1 MLLNLAREFLLRPNP
16 TPRGWDAPHAV
27 RIVLAALSIGLL
39 PLGTNLMT
47 PLFPVFQE
55 RMLLGN
61 GAVTAAFVA
70 YVLPVVIGLP
80 LLGHWSE
87 YMGRRVVLVA
97 SLALGILA
105 ATVLLFASGLPGLLG
120 GRALH
125 GLAVALSFGAGAAA
139 LRDLLPGEPSLCAR
153 IILLASVGGGAAG
166 PLVGGWLSE
175 LGDPVGAPFSVYL
188 AAMVAV
194 VVLLAAVRAFPP
206 TLAPPPRG
214 FLGSLRP
221 PRLSLPRPILKIFS
235 LTSGMGFLSFA
246 VYGFFLSVAPAFYA
260 PMLGGSRIMGGLSG
274 ALVLGGSAC
283 AQLLPV
289 RGRHK
294 ATMSLVVMVI
304 GLVLIV
310 VAQLQQLT
318 GLLLIAATLVGL
330 SQGVG
335 FRTLFAAL
343 NSELPSETAAQTV
356 SLVYVITYL
365 GSAIPVLCLG
375 LAMDF
380 WGATA
385 AVNAFLLGA
394 AGAAL
399 IFAALCMF
407 IDHQRQC
414 RTANGP

>member
-1 MLLNLAREFLLRPNP
+1 MLLNLAREFLLRPNR
-16 TPRGWDAPHAV
+16 TPQGWDAPHAV
-27 RIVLAALSIGLL
+27 RIGLAALSIGML

-55 RMLLGN
+55 RMMLGN
-61 GAVTAAFVA
+61 GAITAAFVA

-80 LLGHWSE
+80 LLCHWSE

-97 SLALGILA
+97 SLAVGILA
-105 ATVLLFASGLPGLLG
+105 AGVLLFASSLPELLA
-120 GRALH
+120 GRAFH

-175 LGDPVGAPFSVYL
+175 LGDPVGAPFSIYL
-188 AAMVAV
+188 VTMAV
-194 VVLLAAVRAFPP
+194 LVVLLAAVRAYPP
-206 TLAPPPRG
+206 ALAPPPRG

-221 PRLSLPRPILKIFS
+221 PRPSIPRSTFKTFF
-235 LTSGMGFLSFA
+235 LTSGVGFLSFA
-246 VYGFFLSVAPAFYA
+246 VFGFFLSVAPAFYA
-260 PMLGGSRIMGGLSG
+260 SMLGGSRIMGGLSG

-283 AQLLPV
+283 AQLLPI

-294 ATMSLVVMVI
+294 AAISLVLMVI

-310 VAQLQQLT
+310 IAQLQQLA
-318 GLLLIAATLVGL
+318 GLLFIAATLTGL
-330 SQGVG
+330 GQGVG
-335 FRTLFAAL
+335 FRTLFASL
-343 NSELPSETAAQTV
+343 NSELPNTTAAQTV
-356 SLVYVITYL
+356 SLMYVITYL
-365 GSAIPVLCLG
+365 GSAIPVLGLG

-399 IFAALCMF
+399 IFAAMCLLNR
-407 IDHQRQC
+407 HQR
-414 RTANGP
+414 G

>member
-16 TPRGWDAPHAV
+16 MPRGWDAPHAV

-55 RMLLGN
+55 RMELGN

-97 SLALGILA
+97 SLAIGILA
-105 ATVLLFASGLPGLLG
+105 AMVLLFASGLPELLA

-125 GLAVALSFGAGAAA
+125 GLAVALSFGAGASA

-175 LGDPVGAPFSVYL
+175 LGDPIGAPFSVYL
-188 AAMVAV
+188 LTTVVV
-194 VVLLAAVRAFPP
+194 VVLLSAVRAYPP
-206 TLAPPPRG
+206 ALAPPPSG
-214 FLGSLRP
+214 FWGSLRP
-221 PRLSLPRPILKIFS
+221 PRPSLARPILKVFF
-235 LTSGMGFLSFA
+235 LTSGIGFVSFA
-246 VYGFFLSVAPAFYA
+246 VFGFFLSVAPAFYA
-260 PMLGGSRIMGGLSG
+260 PMLGGSRILGGLSG
-274 ALVLGGSAC
+274 ALVLGGSAF
-283 AQLLPV
+283 AQLLPI
-289 RGRHK
+289 RGRHR
-294 ATMSLVVMVI
+294 ATISLVVMMI

-310 VAQLQQLT
+310 VAQLQQLAW
-318 GLLLIAATLVGL
+318 LLFIAAALTG
-330 SQGVG
+330 SGQGVS

-343 NSELPSETAAQTV
+343 SSELPKETAAQTV
-356 SLVYVITYL
+356 SLMYVITYL
-365 GSAIPVLCLG
+365 GSAIPVFGLG
-375 LAMDF
+375 LAMDL
-380 WGATA
+380 WGATT
-385 AVNAFLLGA
+385 AVSVFLLGA
-394 AGAAL
+394 SGAVL
-399 IFAALCMF
+399 IFAALC
-407 IDHQRQC
+407 ILHRLIKARD
-414 RTANGP
+414 

>member
-1 MLLNLAREFLLRPNP
+1 MLLNLAREFLLRPNR
-16 TPRGWDAPHAV
+16 TPQGWDAPHAV
-27 RIVLAALSIGLL
+27 RIGLAALSIGML

-55 RMLLGN
+55 RMMLGN
-61 GAVTAAFVA
+61 GAITAAFVA

-97 SLALGILA
+97 SLAVGILA
-105 ATVLLFASGLPGLLG
+105 AGVLLFASSLPELLA
-120 GRALH
+120 GRAFH

-175 LGDPVGAPFSVYL
+175 LGDPVGAPFSIYL
-188 AAMVAV
+188 VTMAV
-194 VVLLAAVRAFPP
+194 LVVLLAAVRAYPP
-206 TLAPPPRG
+206 ALAPPPRG

-221 PRLSLPRPILKIFS
+221 PRPSIPRSTFKTFF
-235 LTSGMGFLSFA
+235 LTSGVGFLSFA
-246 VYGFFLSVAPAFYA
+246 VFGFFLSVAPAFYA
-260 PMLGGSRIMGGLSG
+260 SMLGGSRIMGGLSG

-283 AQLLPV
+283 AQLLPI

-294 ATMSLVVMVI
+294 AAISLVLMVI

-310 VAQLQQLT
+310 IAQLQQLA
-318 GLLLIAATLVGL
+318 GLLFIAATLTGL
-330 SQGVG
+330 GQGVG
-335 FRTLFAAL
+335 FRTLFASL
-343 NSELPSETAAQTV
+343 NSELPNTTAAQTV
-356 SLVYVITYL
+356 SLMYVITYL
-365 GSAIPVLCLG
+365 GSAIPVLGLG

-399 IFAALCMF
+399 IFAAMCLLNR
-407 IDHQRQC
+407 HQR
-414 RTANGP
+414 G

>member
-188 AAMVAV
+188 MTMVVV
-194 VVLLAAVRAFPP
+194 VVLLAAVKAYPP
-206 TLAPPPRG
+206 ALAPPPRG

-221 PRLSLPRPILKIFS
+221 PRPYLPRPTFRMFF
-235 LTSGMGFLSFA
+235 LTSSVGFLSFA
-246 VYGFFLSVAPAFYA
+246 VFGFFLSVAPAFYA
-260 PMLGGSRIMGGLSG
+260 PMLGGSRIMGGLLG

-294 ATMSLVVMVI
+294 AAISLVVMMI

-310 VAQLQQLT
+310 VAQLQQLA
-318 GLLLIAATLVGL
+318 GLLLIAATLTGL

-343 NSELPSETAAQTV
+343 NSALSMDTAAQTM
-356 SLVYVITYL
+356 SLMYVITYL
-365 GSAIPVLCLG
+365 GSAIPVLGLG

-380 WGATA
+380 WGATSS
-385 AVNAFLLGA
+385 VNAFLLGA
-394 AGAAL
+394 AGVAV
-399 IFAALCMF
+399 IFAALCTF
-407 IDHQRQC
+407 R
-414 RTANGP
+414 RPSTPVP

>member
-16 TPRGWDAPHAV
+16 LPKGWEAPHAV
-27 RIVLAALSIGLL
+27 RIGLAALSIGLL

-47 PLFPVFQE
+47 PLFPVLQD
-55 RMLLGN
+55 RMALGN
-61 GAVTAAFVA
+61 SAVTAAFVA
-70 YVLPVVIGLP
+70 YVLPVVVGLP

-97 SLALGILA
+97 SLAIGILA
-105 ATVLLFASGLPGLLG
+105 AAVLLFASGLPELLA

-175 LGDPVGAPFSVYL
+175 LGDPVGTPFSVYL
-188 AAMVAV
+188 ITMVVV
-194 VVLLAAVRAFPP
+194 VVLLAAVKAYPP

-214 FLGSLRP
+214 LLGSLRP
-221 PRLSLPRPILKIFS
+221 PRPVLPRPILRMFF
-235 LTSGMGFLSFA
+235 LTSGIGFLSFA
-246 VYGFFLSVAPAFYA
+246 VFGFFLSVAPAFYE
-260 PMLGGSRIMGGLSG
+260 PMLGGSRIMGGLPG

-283 AQLLPV
+283 AQLLPI

-294 ATMSLVVMVI
+294 AAISLVVMAI
-304 GLVLIV
+304 GLALIV
-310 VAQLQQLT
+310 VAQALQLT
-318 GLLLIAATLVGL
+318 GLLFVAATFTGL

-343 NSELPSETAAQTV
+343 NSALPKDTAAQTM
-356 SLVYVITYL
+356 SLMYVITYL
-365 GSAIPVLCLG
+365 GSAIPVLGLG

-380 WGATA
+380 WGATT
-385 AVNAFLLGA
+385 AVNAFLFGT
-394 AGAAL
+394 AGASV
-399 IFAALCMF
+399 IFAAVCIF
-407 IDHQRQC
+407 HRPS
-414 RTANGP
+414 TAVS